1 MSISEQID
9 VILASRK
16 NKAEEMKRRK
26 EALASIRVMLK
37 QSCDDFYTQADNIE
51 DEKLRNQY
59 RDIMDEIDAAPVLT
73 SIDKASK
80 KLDEG
85 VKRFQRDYISIATI
99 GKEGQGKSRLLQ
111 AIGDLNGDIIPSG
124 DAGSCTGA
132 TSIIWNDA
140 SLPQGTVRCRITF
153 RQPEDLVEVVKPYIA
168 TLDPTYLESHELDF
182 DSIGAINVNRLAGK
196 KGSDANDARR
206 SNAARHLKKIV
217 DNFPDIRDL
226 FGSNPITLTDQK
238 KIQSFVAQNNGL
250 PESDPDCQQFYSYLA
265 VARADIYCPFYTDTG
280 KIRLVDTVGIGATQY
295 GIEDA
300 MLNTVDQECDA
311 AIVMCKPDGRGVQEP
326 DVELYTS
333 LRTRFINRDTSKWLF
348 YFVNHHKGRNDNS
361 VELFRDTVLEEK
373 WAVADCRVVDASN
386 QDTVRDEFMIPA
398 LEILVQ
404 NMEQIDQAYM
414 QDVLESEKLVHKQ
427 LRRFLDEIPV
437 LKPIQS
443 QQGKEAFDK
452 GEQCFNRLSADLS
465 EQVIYWSEKRYE
477 ANTALWNCIQSI
489 LNNMDDII
497 PSAEQIQK
505 ISDRNGALLGEGIW
519 ESVLHHV
526 RNVITDKFIAID
538 DVLEQETLQFKNSLV
553 KHLYHELRLLCADQE
568 DFADEDA
575 DNVDMVRWLKTMLDD
590 VLGNTPEYA
599 QISKAFQF
607 LYKFEFNTR
616 AQLIQEVRRQLYIIN
631 PICDEYAK
639 PTITFKKANC
649 GEQVHFYLVSR
660 MSLIEDELRYHLVKL
675 YRTPNQAFY
684 AAAEEFYDRLTFAS
698 DLEGTKLTNMSNIW
712 GKFFQSFS
720 TTLWKNDL
728 QRHQKVNEL
737 IAAYNMMKSQL
748 ETYLA
753 SAS

>member
-217 DNFPDIRDL
+217 DNFPEIRDL

>member
-217 DNFPDIRDL
+217 DNFPEIRDL

-265 VARADIYCPFYTDTG
+265 VARADIYCPFYTEPLMTCWS
-280 KIRLVDTVGIGATQY
+280 R
-295 GIEDA
+295 
-300 MLNTVDQECDA
+300 
-311 AIVMCKPDGRGVQEP
+311 KPS
-326 DVELYTS
+326 S
-333 LRTRFINRDTSKWLF
+333 LRT
-348 YFVNHHKGRNDNS
+348 
-361 VELFRDTVLEEK
+361 
-373 WAVADCRVVDASN
+373 
-386 QDTVRDEFMIPA
+386 
-398 LEILVQ
+398 
-404 NMEQIDQAYM
+404 
-414 QDVLESEKLVHKQ
+414 
-427 LRRFLDEIPV
+427 
-437 LKPIQS
+437 
-443 QQGKEAFDK
+443 
-452 GEQCFNRLSADLS
+452 
-465 EQVIYWSEKRYE
+465 
-477 ANTALWNCIQSI
+477 LW
-489 LNNMDDII
+489 
-497 PSAEQIQK
+497 
-505 ISDRNGALLGEGIW
+505 
-519 ESVLHHV
+519 
-526 RNVITDKFIAID
+526 
-538 DVLEQETLQFKNSLV
+538 
-553 KHLYHELRLLCADQE
+553 
-568 DFADEDA
+568 
-575 DNVDMVRWLKTMLDD
+575 
-590 VLGNTPEYA
+590 
-599 QISKAFQF
+599 
-607 LYKFEFNTR
+607 
-616 AQLIQEVRRQLYIIN
+616 
-631 PICDEYAK
+631 
-639 PTITFKKANC
+639 
-649 GEQVHFYLVSR
+649 
-660 MSLIEDELRYHLVKL
+660 
-675 YRTPNQAFY
+675 
-684 AAAEEFYDRLTFAS
+684 
-698 DLEGTKLTNMSNIW
+698 
-712 GKFFQSFS
+712 
-720 TTLWKNDL
+720 
-728 QRHQKVNEL
+728 
-737 IAAYNMMKSQL
+737 
-748 ETYLA
+748 
-753 SAS
+753 

>member
-217 DNFPDIRDL
+217 DNFPKIRDL

>member
-26 EALASIRVMLK
+26 EALAGLRTLLK
-37 QSCDDFYTQADNIE
+37 QSCDEFYSRAENIE

-59 RDIMDEIDAAPVLT
+59 QDIMDEIDVTPVLT

-132 TSIIWNDA
+132 TSIIWNDP
-140 SLPQGTVRCRITF
+140 SLPQGSVRCRISF
-153 RQPEDLVEVVKPYIA
+153 RQPEDLVELVKPYIA
-168 TLDPTYLESHELDF
+168 TLDPTYLESRELDF
-182 DSIGAINVNRLAGK
+182 DSIGGINVNRLAGK
-196 KGSDANDARR
+196 RGGDANDARR

-217 DNFPDIRDL
+217 DNFPEIRDL

-300 MLNTVDQECDA
+300 MLNTVDNECDA

-348 YFVNHHKGRNDNS
+348 YFVNHHRGRNDNS

-373 WAVADCRVVDASN
+373 WAVADCRVIDASN

-398 LEILVQ
+398 LEILIR
-404 NMEQIDQAYM
+404 NMEEIDQAYL
-414 QDVLESEKLVHKQ
+414 QEILEFEKNVHKQ
-427 LRRFLDEIPV
+427 LRRFLDESPV
-437 LKPIQS
+437 LKPIES

-465 EQVIYWSEKRYE
+465 EQVIYWSDKREE
-477 ANTALWNCIQSI
+477 ANSALWNCIQAI

-497 PSAEQIQK
+497 PTAEQIQK

-538 DVLEQETLQFKNSLV
+538 NVLEQETLQFKNSLV
-553 KHLYHELRLLCADQE
+553 KHLYHELRLLSADQE

-575 DNVDMVRWLKTMLDD
+575 ENVDMVKWLKTMLDD

-616 AQLIQEVRRQLYIIN
+616 AQVIQEVRRQLYIIN

-639 PTITFKKANC
+639 PTVTFKKANC

-660 MSLIEDELRYHLVKL
+660 MSLIEDELRYHLAKL

-698 DLEGTKLTNMSNIW
+698 DLDGTKLTNMSNIW

-737 IAAYNMMKSQL
+737 IAAYNMMKAQL
-748 ETYLA
+748 ETFMA